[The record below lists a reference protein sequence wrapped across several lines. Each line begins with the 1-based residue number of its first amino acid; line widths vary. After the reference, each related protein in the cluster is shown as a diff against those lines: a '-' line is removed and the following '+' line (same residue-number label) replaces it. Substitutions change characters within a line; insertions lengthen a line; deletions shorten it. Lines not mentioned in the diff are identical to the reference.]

1 MRYCGRREDGR
12 AMCSRISGT
21 ASRAR
26 TPKNAVENELC
37 TVLFRSARENERINP
52 QNQDEKREGKQCG
65 QKRQLRKKAF
75 NV

>member
-26 TPKNAVENELC
+26 TPKTPWKMSFHGSLSLC
-37 TVLFRSARENERINP
+37 CEENERINP